1 MNVAIVGLGLIGGS
15 MAKSIKTRPSHTV
28 WGIDLNAETMT
39 MARMCGA
46 IDAPL
51 TEENLPQ
58 ADLILVAIR
67 PGAAI
72 EWVRQ
77 HAPQIAKSAILVDL
91 CGVKR
96 TVVAAIAPIAEE
108 RGFSYIGGHPMAGKE
123 RGGFTASAE
132 DLYVGASMI
141 LTPDK
146 RTDMRLLETL
156 KAFFL
161 DLGFAGLTFSTPEE
175 HDRIIAFTS
184 QLAHIVSSAY
194 VKSPEAQKRRG
205 FSAGSFQDMTRVAT
219 MDESMWAALFLDNR
233 DNLLYHLDL
242 LIENLTD
249 YRDALK
255 QRDEERL
262 QYLIAEGRQIQE
274 ENVRKRQ
281 EQNELQKGETA

>member
-205 FSAGSFQDMTRVAT
+205 FSAGSFQDMTRVARL
-219 MDESMWAALFLDNR
+219 DEDRELYEDINYCEKIIEDGSLIRAVEEALGAE
-233 DNLLYHLDL
+233 
-242 LIENLTD
+242 IE
-249 YRDALK
+249 Y
-255 QRDEERL
+255 
-262 QYLIAEGRQIQE
+262 
-274 ENVRKRQ
+274 
-281 EQNELQKGETA
+281 

>member
-15 MAKSIKTRPSHTV
+15 MAKSIKNRTSHTV

-219 MDESMWAALFLDNR
+219 MDESMWALLFLDNR

-281 EQNELQKGETA
+281 QLKEEKGEA